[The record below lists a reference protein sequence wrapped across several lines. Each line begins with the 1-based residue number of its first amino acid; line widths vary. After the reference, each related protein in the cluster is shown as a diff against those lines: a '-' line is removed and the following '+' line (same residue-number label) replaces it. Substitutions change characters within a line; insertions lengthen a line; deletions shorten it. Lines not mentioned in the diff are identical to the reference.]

1 MTRYCHISIKYTL
14 YFFQKTFVF
23 STNFI
28 FLLLVSTTINA
39 QFSDTIKFKL
49 KQSKVLIVSKS
60 LDQDEWGFEKELLE
74 NKDDQ
79 NLVRLS
85 FSLGNMQLNYK
96 SIINGIVQYNEIDY
110 KKLNSRSLSINAYLK
125 SFNIKKQYLKVFLG
139 IGFEKKKLV
148 LNQQELSL
156 YSDTMIFNNSNQKDI
171 SKNILTHNYLT
182 VPINLSWVLF
192 PKQNKRLKTQFVLIN
207 HLLLTGK
214 SKFHFTEN
222 NILNQQ
228 NIRNDFFNTR
238 YYLDGNL
245 TIIWNKIGIYFQT
258 NFSKYSNLY
267 KDLFNYSYGITV
279 CI

>member
-1 MTRYCHISIKYTL
+1 MKYTL
-14 YFFQKTFVF
+14 YFFQKNLVF
-23 STNFI
+23 SINFI
-28 FLLLVSTTINA
+28 FLLLVSITISA

-49 KQSKVLIVSKS
+49 RNSKVLIVSKS
-60 LDQDEWGFEKELLE
+60 LDQDEWSFEKELQEKNDDE
-74 NKDDQ
+74 N
-79 NLVRLS
+79 LMRLS

-96 SIINGIVQYNEIDY
+96 SIINGIAKFNSIDY
-110 KKLNSRSLSINAYLK
+110 KRLNSRSLSINTYLK
-125 SFNIKKQYLKVFLG
+125 SVDIKKQHLKMFLG

-156 YSDTMIFNNSNQKDI
+156 YRDTMIFYNSNQKDI
-171 SKNILTHNYLT
+171 SKNVLTHNYLT
-182 VPINLSWVLF
+182 VPINFSWVIF
-192 PKQNKRLKTQFVLIN
+192 PKQNKRLKAQLIFIN
-207 HLLLTGK
+207 HLLLAGK

-228 NIRNDFFNTR
+228 NIKNDFFNTR

-267 KDLFNYSYGITV
+267 RDLFNYSYGITV

>member
-1 MTRYCHISIKYTL
+1 MKYTL

-28 FLLLVSTTINA
+28 FLLLVSSTINA

-182 VPINLSWVLF
+182 VPINLSWVPF

>member
-1 MTRYCHISIKYTL
+1 MKYTL

-28 FLLLVSTTINA
+28 FLLLVSSTTNA

-49 KQSKVLIVSKS
+49 KQSKVLIVSKN

-96 SIINGIVQYNEIDY
+96 SIINGIEQYNEIDY

-125 SFNIKKQYLKVFLG
+125 SFNVKKQYLKVFLG

-148 LNQQELSL
+148 LNHQELSL
-156 YSDTMIFNNSNQKDI
+156 YSDTLIFNNSNQKDI

-182 VPINLSWVLF
+182 VPINLSWVL
-192 PKQNKRLKTQFVLIN
+192 QYL
-207 HLLLTGK
+207 
-214 SKFHFTEN
+214 
-222 NILNQQ
+222 
-228 NIRNDFFNTR
+228 FF
-238 YYLDGNL
+238 
-245 TIIWNKIGIYFQT
+245 
-258 NFSKYSNLY
+258 YS
-267 KDLFNYSYGITV
+267 S
-279 CI
+279 